1 MLETM
6 PSELQSMQKKSV
18 VRLVDDD
25 PGVLRALSVFLGMAD
40 WNVRTYGS
48 GQEFLSAPGE
58 EPGCVVLDVR
68 MPGMTGIEVQAEMK
82 KRGIGIP
89 VIFLS
94 AHGDVELAV
103 EAVRNGAK
111 TFLVK
116 PPKPEKLLGAVE
128 EAVSDDIARRR
139 DLEYL
144 GRLQGIWETLTPA
157 EKEVAKLVAKG
168 LQNAVIG
175 EVLGISERTVRS
187 HRTHVYEKL
196 DSENAVEVS
205 DFVHDLGGLGKK
217 YGRGGMEN

>member
-1 MLETM
+1 M

-40 WNVRTYGS
+40 WSVRTYGS
-48 GQEFLSAPGE
+48 GRDFLSSPGA

-68 MPGMTGIEVQAEMK
+68 MPGMSGIEVQGEMK
-82 KRGIGIP
+82 KRGLGLPI
-89 VIFLS
+89 IFLS

-116 PPKPEKLLGAVE
+116 PPKPEKLLAAVE
-128 EAVSDDIARRR
+128 EAVADNIARCR
-139 DLEYL
+139 DLDYL
-144 GRLQGIWETLTPA
+144 RRLQGIWETLTPA

-175 EVLGISERTVRS
+175 DVLGISERTVRS
-187 HRTHVYEKL
+187 HRTHIYEKL
-196 DSENAVEVS
+196 DAENAVEVS
-205 DFVHDLGGLGKK
+205 DFIRELDDLKGKYSSGGA
-217 YGRGGMEN
+217 EN